1 MKRFSRHSCRG
12 FTLTEI
18 LISMF
23 VFTVMMVSVS
33 QISSTAFFGYRN
45 TRAIQRD
52 IENAQFSMNVIAKE
66 LRTSS
71 VVAPV
76 TGPFPINSSSVK
88 FYDYSQEKCFQY
100 RIDSNTNRLEV
111 DSSNDV
117 DADACRARV
126 FGSFLPVSTGVI
138 AGSFRVTPSA
148 PGTVGKVTMFLDIS
162 EGPSHHARIQTTVS
176 LRDFAVSG
184 I

>member
-1 MKRFSRHSCRG
+1 
-12 FTLTEI
+12 
-18 LISMF
+18 MF
-23 VFTVMMVSVS
+23 VFTIMMVSVS
-33 QISSTAFFGYRN
+33 QISSTTFFGYRN

-52 IENAQFSMNVIAKE
+52 IENAQFSMNIIAKE

-71 VVAPV
+71 VVSAAGNQ
-76 TGPFPINSSSVK
+76 TSVK
-88 FYDYSQEKCFQY
+88 FYDYSQGKCFQY
-100 RIDSNTNRLEV
+100 RIVSERLEV
-111 DSSNDV
+111 DSQD
-117 DADACRARV
+117 DADTAACRNRV
-126 FGSFLPVSTGVI
+126 FNSFLPVSTGVI
-138 AGSFRVTPSA
+138 AGSFQVTPSA

>member
-1 MKRFSRHSCRG
+1 MKRFFRHSCRG

-18 LISMF
+18 LVSMF
-23 VFTVMMVSVS
+23 VFTIMMISVS

-52 IENAQFSMNVIAKE
+52 IENAQFSMNVMAKE

-71 VVAPV
+71 VVSAAGNR
-76 TGPFPINSSSVK
+76 TSVK
-88 FYDYSQEKCFQY
+88 FYDYSQEKCFEY
-100 RIDSNTNRLEV
+100 RINSNRLEV
-111 DSSNDV
+111 DSFDNDTL
-117 DADACRARV
+117 AACQART
-126 FGSFLPVSTGVI
+126 FNTFLPVSTGVI
-138 AGSFRVTPSA
+138 VGSFQVTPSA
-148 PGTVGKVTMFLDIS
+148 SGTVGKVTMFLDIS